1 MADLRFYHLQRRGLD
16 DVLPPLLERI
26 LERGHRIVVRVGS
39 RERVTVMDQHLWTW
53 RPDSF
58 LPHGTVAD
66 GEPDRQP
73 VLLTDGEGNPGGA
86 DVLVLADGA
95 WTDALDGFAIVC
107 VIFDGNDDA
116 ALVAARENWRRA
128 RDAGHALTYWQEGER
143 GGWEKKA

>member
-1 MADLRFYHLQRRGLD
+1 MMQVQALAGDHNRQGFDCGRQELNDWLQ
-16 DVLPPLLERI
+16 
-26 LERGHRIVVRVGS
+26 
-39 RERVTVMDQHLWTW
+39 Q
-53 RPDSF
+53 
-58 LPHGTVAD
+58 VARLIETKLGPAQKVARLGGD
-66 GEPDRQP
+66 AFG

-95 WTDALDGFAIVC
+95 WTDAPDGFAIVC